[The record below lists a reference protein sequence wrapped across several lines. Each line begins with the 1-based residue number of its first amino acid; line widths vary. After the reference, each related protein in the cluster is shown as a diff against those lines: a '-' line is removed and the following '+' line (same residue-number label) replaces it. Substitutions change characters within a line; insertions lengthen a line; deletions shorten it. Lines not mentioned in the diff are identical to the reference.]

1 MHIRPTTI
9 FTLLILLCPLVAPSP
24 TWSAAA
30 ARGFQAPASETA
42 DAPEQATYHV
52 RIDAAEP
59 LRAHVSAELPV
70 REGRIFMLGWGAE
83 HHPRGWASF
92 VEGLRASDTDG
103 RDLPLVT
110 GEGAQWH
117 VSNPQAR
124 RLRLSYVVNLEFA
137 KAPWPAGN
145 EQAAL
150 WRDGALY
157 TVTKALFVAS
167 DAVAESI
174 VSFDVPAS
182 WKVSTPWES
191 DPGGRVFSVLS
202 RGELL
207 ENSLVLGAHTER
219 VFTFGNFRCT
229 MALLGSMTEGEP
241 LLSEVVGRV
250 IAFYGQV
257 FPRTPPS
264 RYLLTLFLAG
274 ERDAEAFRQSC
285 AISEPWP
292 PDRQGLQLWG
302 STVAHELFHSW
313 NGHAIRAE
321 DYASTQWFSEGF
333 TEYFANLALVR
344 TGLMTEDEFLEKAS
358 RNLSLYLFFR
368 WSPAFSVASLREAG
382 ARKGLYRLGVYNG
395 GWAVAFCLDTVL
407 VEESRGR
414 RSLVDVMRVMYD
426 RYGVTA
432 TSYPY
437 AGLVDAVASVSGRD
451 MAPFFDRYVSG
462 RDVLPV
468 QECLARLGLKGYGE
482 DYSAE
487 FYVYRDKTAGAP
499 ALRAR
504 RLLMRGQ

>member
-1 MHIRPTTI
+1 MYIRPAAI
-9 FTLLILLCPLVAPSP
+9 ITLLILLWSLVAPAQ
-24 TWSAAA
+24 TWGAPAAP
-30 ARGFQAPASETA
+30 GLQAPASATA
-42 DAPEQATYHV
+42 DAPEHAIYRV

-70 REGRIFMLGWGAE
+70 REGRIWMLGWGAE
-83 HHPRGWASF
+83 QHPRGWASF
-92 VEGLRASDTDG
+92 VEDLRASDADG
-103 RDLPLVT
+103 RDVPLTT

-117 VSNPQAR
+117 VSNTQAQ
-124 RLRLSYVVNLEFA
+124 RLSLSYVVNLEFA

-150 WRDGALY
+150 FRDGALY
-157 TVTKALFVAS
+157 TVTKALFIAS
-167 DAVAESI
+167 DGVAGSI
-174 VSFDVPAS
+174 VSFDVPPS

-191 DPGGRVFSVLS
+191 DPGGRIFSVRS
-202 RGELL
+202 RDDLV

-229 MALLGSMTEGEP
+229 MALMGSMAEGEP

-250 IAFYGQV
+250 IAYYGQV

-292 PDRQGLQLWG
+292 PDRQGLPLWG
-302 STVAHELFHSW
+302 STVAHELFHAW

-344 TGLMTEDEFLEKAS
+344 TGLVTEDEFLEKAS

-368 WSPAFSVASLREAG
+368 WSPAFSAASLKEAG
-382 ARKGLYRLGVYNG
+382 ARKGFYRLGVYNG
-395 GWAVAFCLDTVL
+395 GWAVAFCLDTAL
-407 VEESRGR
+407 VEESHGR
-414 RSLVDVMRVMYD
+414 RSLADVMRVMYD
-426 RYGVTA
+426 RYGLTA
-432 TSYPY
+432 TNYPY

-462 RDVLPV
+462 REVLPV

-487 FYVYRDKTAGAP
+487 LYVYRDETAGAP
-499 ALRAR
+499 ALQAR
-504 RLLMRGQ
+504 RLLLHGR